1 MIFPKAK
8 ICIDSFHVIS
18 LIISKFEEYI
28 RAMMRRFERDSKEYY
43 LLKEKRFILLK
54 NEDNIEWNKTSYSK
68 KLKYHI

>member
-1 MIFPKAK
+1 
-8 ICIDSFHVIS
+8 
-18 LIISKFEEYI
+18 
-28 RAMMRRFERDSKEYY
+28 MRRFERDSKEYY